1 VRVKTAAQAKLI
13 GRWLEPNPHKPGAA
27 EWRVKGTGLPAW
39 RVVGQLAVE
48 TGGDDAPAFRAIIG
62 GDAPQE
68 LIERVGAY
76 YDVPA
81 EAISAALAYAR
92 RHPDEVTA
100 RLVLDRAA
108 LSG

>member
-1 VRVKTAAQAKLI
+1 VQVKTAAQAKLI

-27 EWRVKGTGLPAW
+27 EWRVQGTGLPVW
-39 RVVGQLAVE
+39 RIVGQLAVE
-48 TGGDDAPAFRAIIG
+48 TGGDDAAAFRTIVAG
-62 GDAPQE
+62 NVPQD
-68 LIERVGAY
+68 LIERVADY

-81 EAISAALAYAR
+81 EAVQAALAHAR
-92 RHPDEVTA
+92 RHPHEVTA